1 MVARERA
8 PKSHRMGACALLGE
22 EWCCACHFSGLQ
34 EPTSRH
40 HEGERGPR
48 RRAGLGDVAER
59 ETQAQECTGH
69 GWMGGRRDGCESLGT
84 GQEEGEEGRGV
95 VSLAEGLACGD

>member
-8 PKSHRMGACALLGE
+8 PESHRMGACALLGK
-22 EWCCACHFSGLQ
+22 EWSCACHFSGLQ
-34 EPTSRH
+34 EPTSDIMK
-40 HEGERGPR
+40 ESEAAQAG
-48 RRAGLGDVAER
+48 RAWDVAER

-69 GWMGGRRDGCESLGT
+69 GWTGGRRDRRENLGT